1 MSITLMATTVYLY
14 QAYSRP
20 PPVFVQLLASIMRI
34 RPTANVSWLQ
44 FISENGAPKK
54 QVQHKFKQNMA

>member
-1 MSITLMATTVYLY
+1 MATTVYLY

-20 PPVFVQLLASIMRI
+20 PPVFVRLLASIMRI
-34 RPTANVSWLQ
+34 WPTASWLQ